1 MNKFTKRL
9 LSILLIGL
17 SFVFLVSCG
26 KKTYSLTLPNEISAN
41 YSDLTS
47 IAANS
52 EIVLTVHEPEAK
64 LLDKLVINGKTVLVT
79 NNTYSFII
87 NGDTTVEVRFKD
99 EFPHYSLTLPE
110 NVSADVVNLK
120 KIKENSEVELTVSVP
135 RKKELDYL
143 KINGIIIKPQ
153 TNTYTFFITSD
164 TVVEVSFCDP
174 EGWNEATFEQVVSF
188 FATVDEELIRPG
200 NLKVTLN
207 SDQEAGYLNGIFT
220 LDEDFEVSFSKG
232 EVSAFLIDEQ
242 IVVNYY
248 SDETFVYAE
257 QTTLDLTGNP
267 IDSKKDVYLL
277 NIGSNIFELFGSEL
291 DFLPQGSPLIGAL
304 LGLLFSSKIGDL
316 KTNYEL
322 LNLIRFETKAELFK
336 IVLSLD
342 KADLI
347 NFLDKENNLSE
358 LLELIPDLVE
368 LSDEFSLEIEIVFKN
383 GEFHELTI
391 YSSTTLDEELVEF
404 DGSIEYTEEL
414 ITPPADLAEYDTASV
429 EPITYQIHFGALQ
442 AEEIIIS
449 KNIAE
454 TLIAEF
460 GAETE
465 VIELLEL
472 FNNSFVSGFYIDSD
486 YQNSL
491 TFGDLLT
498 DDLNIYIEWK
508 TSS

>member
-1 MNKFTKRL
+1 M
-9 LSILLIGL
+9 
-17 SFVFLVSCG
+17 
-26 KKTYSLTLPNEISAN
+26 
-41 YSDLTS
+41 
-47 IAANS
+47 
-52 EIVLTVHEPEAK
+52 
-64 LLDKLVINGKTVLVT
+64 
-79 NNTYSFII
+79 
-87 NGDTTVEVRFKD
+87 
-99 EFPHYSLTLPE
+99 
-110 NVSADVVNLK
+110 
-120 KIKENSEVELTVSVP
+120 
-135 RKKELDYL
+135 
-143 KINGIIIKPQ
+143 
-153 TNTYTFFITSD
+153 
-164 TVVEVSFCDP
+164 
-174 EGWNEATFEQVVSF
+174 VSF
-188 FATVDEELIRPG
+188 FATVDDELIRPG
-200 NLKVTLN
+200 ILIVTLN

-442 AEEIIIS
+442 AEEITIS

-460 GAETE
+460 GADTE

-472 FNNSFVSGFYIDSD
+472 FSYYFVSGFYTDSD